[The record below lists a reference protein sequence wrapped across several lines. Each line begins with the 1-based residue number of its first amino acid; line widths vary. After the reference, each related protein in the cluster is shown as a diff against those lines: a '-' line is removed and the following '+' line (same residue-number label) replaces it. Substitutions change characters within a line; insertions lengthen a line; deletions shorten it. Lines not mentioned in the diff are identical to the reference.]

1 MPSANRIPVPAP
13 LYWMDDLRVL
23 RRDVLLCARS
33 FPPGSERNQHRQIAL
48 SLRRLLKNKNWL
60 NAHTLDG

>member
-1 MPSANRIPVPAP
+1 MPSANRIPVPEP

-23 RRDVLLCARS
+23 RRDIQLYAKS
-33 FPPGSERNQHRQIAL
+33 FPPGSERNQQRQIAL
-48 SLRRLLKNKNWL
+48 SLRRLSKNKNWL

>member
-1 MPSANRIPVPAP
+1 MPFANRIPVPEP
-13 LYWMDDLRVL
+13 LYWMDDLKVP
-23 RRDVLLCARS
+23 RRDVLLYAKS